1 MRHTIPHQKL
11 GLSACKIIVVSSTK
25 KPVENAGV
33 RLECGN
39 RYCGQYNSE
48 LSHKSCQAS
57 NPLGFSCDR
66 PIKAES
72 WKFILAGS
80 AT

>member
-1 MRHTIPHQKL
+1 MRHIIPHQEL
-11 GLSACKIIVVSSTK
+11 GLCACDSIVVSSIK
-25 KPVENAGV
+25 KPVETASM

-57 NPLGFSCDR
+57 NPLGFSRDR
-66 PIKAES
+66 PTKAES
-72 WKFILAGS
+72 WNFILAEI

>member
-1 MRHTIPHQKL
+1 MRHTVPYEESGFL
-11 GLSACKIIVVSSTK
+11 ACDIILANTIN
-25 KPVENAGV
+25 KPVETASV

-57 NPLGFSCDR
+57 NPLGFSRDR

-72 WKFILAGS
+72 WNFI
-80 AT
+80 

>member
-1 MRHTIPHQKL
+1 MRHTIPHQEL
-11 GLSACKIIVVSSTK
+11 GLSACDSIVVSSIK
-25 KPVENAGV
+25 KPVETASM

-57 NPLGFSCDR
+57 NPLGFSRDR

-72 WKFILAGS
+72 WNFILAEI